1 MQKYCKLIF
10 IYSAA
15 LTHPLIA
22 YDQPFINLGFSN
34 MLDGGPVRPTYGWY
48 IYQIEQYYGAHK
60 FLNAQGAPIDC
71 VPSPKTTVW
80 DAVTSIT
87 YQTESSPILGAQTGL
102 SVGIPYVFSSVIS
115 KNTLDLLD
123 SGKGFGDL
131 LVGTFL
137 QWPPLMYKNR
147 GLLVTRLEL
156 DVSFPTGK
164 NKAYAIFNPG
174 NGLFFINPY
183 WAGTFYF
190 TKKCA
195 ASWRLQYVWSSINKN
210 TTIQPGQAIFMNY
223 DLEYEIIPHFWVGAV
238 GYFLQQITDSK
249 VAGVLTP
256 GRKDILLPLARAP
269 FTNVKKSYT
278 ALPIFILKWPQKTEL
293 KALALLLV
301 LFITFKLLL
310 QATFFHKHQ

>member
-256 GRKDILLPLARAP
+256 GRKEHIVAIGPGAVYERKEKLYCFAYLYFEMAAKNRTQGISAIARLIYN
-269 FTNVKKSYT
+269 F
-278 ALPIFILKWPQKTEL
+278 
-293 KALALLLV
+293 
-301 LFITFKLLL
+301 
-310 QATFFHKHQ
+310 